1 MVIKPFTVTLPDGKV
16 DYVSENKHLVDIAEQ
31 YVGCD
36 FAKAIEK
43 ISETASAESQYAE
56 KKFKSDMEAY
66 EISLD
71 AYNTTI
77 HDMSDVLEKMETYV
91 LKSKRISRDKLIE
104 FMKFFRSEI
113 NNRL

>member
-1 MVIKPFTVTLPDGKV
+1 
-16 DYVSENKHLVDIAEQ
+16 
-31 YVGCD
+31 
-36 FAKAIEK
+36 
-43 ISETASAESQYAE
+43 
-56 KKFKSDMEAY
+56 MEAY

-77 HDMSDVLEKMETYV
+77 HDMSDVLEKMEDHV
-91 LKSKRISRDKLIE
+91 LNSKRISRDKLIE

>member
-1 MVIKPFTVTLPDGKV
+1 MTIEPFTIKLPNGNTELVT
-16 DYVSENKHLVDIAEQ
+16 ENRHLIDIAEEFIG
-31 YVGCD
+31 YD

-43 ISETASAESQYAE
+43 ISKTASAESQYAE

-71 AYNTTI
+71 SYNTTI
-77 HDMSDVLEKMETYV
+77 HDMSDVLEKIETYV
-91 LKSKRISRDKLIE
+91 SNSKRISRDKLIE